1 MKDVGLVLEGGGM
14 KGIYT
19 AGVLDLLMEEGIRFP
34 YVIGVSAGACQ
45 ALSYVSQQIGR
56 NKRAILDF
64 VGHPGYI
71 SKRNLILHGSIMDMD
86 FVFDDIP
93 NKYEIF
99 DYESFFE
106 SDMRC
111 VFVIADCITGK
122 AVYIDGKAK
131 KDKRYLSDVVRAS
144 SSLPLLT
151 KPVCIDGRLYIDGG
165 MADSIPIRKSIE
177 DGNKKHLVVLT
188 KPAGYRK
195 NRTKIAFL
203 YKNRYKKYPALAKTL
218 IERDVMYNE
227 SMRFVEEL
235 ERQGEIFVIRPSAD
249 LHVGRMEKN
258 REKLRRMYELGYEDA
273 KEKKEDLIRYLAD
286 SKQD

>member
-1 MKDVGLVLEGGGM
+1 MKEVGLVLEGGGM

-19 AGVLDLLMEEGIRFP
+19 AGVLDLLMEERIHFP

-64 VGHPGYI
+64 VGLPRYI

-122 AVYIDGKAK
+122 AVYIDAKAR
-131 KDKRYLSDVVRAS
+131 KDRRYLSDVVRAS

-165 MADSIPIRKSIE
+165 MADSIPLRKSME
-177 DGNKKHLVVLT
+177 DGNKKNLVVLT

-195 NRTKIAFL
+195 DRTKIAFL
-203 YKNRYKKYPALAKTL
+203 YRSRYKEYPALVKTL
-218 IERDVMYNE
+218 IERDTMYNE
-227 SMRFVEEL
+227 SMEFVEEL
-235 ERQGEIFVIRPSAD
+235 ERKGEIVVIRPTVD

-258 REKLRRMYELGYEDA
+258 RRKLERMYELGYRDA
-273 KEKKEDLIRYLAD
+273 KEKKERLIRYFSD
-286 SKQD
+286 SE